1 VPYAGCGAIIFT
13 KVQYLG
19 AFLLIGHVNLIPCR
33 IDFKVLKLWSC
44 NTGLPSVLNS
54 MDSSSIASNIEHY
67 AEFKPFFAPEQIS
80 PLNAYYATAK
90 SVFDAL
96 LINWNATYNYYDKMN
111 VKQAYYL
118 SMEFLQVP
126 QPSSYLIIY
135 LLLIAS

>member
-1 VPYAGCGAIIFT
+1 MPYAGCGAIIFT

-67 AEFKPFFAPEQIS
+67 AEFKPFFAPEHLS
-80 PLNAYYATAK
+80 PLNAYHATAK

-126 QPSSYLIIY
+126 QPSSYLIVY